1 MPAIMHLHFRPYR
14 SGSLLRGRPS
24 CACLRWAGL
33 LCLAFLLW
41 AASAMAVELTAME
54 RTAVSVPKGKSVIL
68 RGSEDIERVAL
79 TSPEVAEVRLLSPR
93 AFYLSGKAVGST
105 DLMLWGRQDR
115 LLQVYDVTVANDLSP
130 LKAQIHEMLPEERNI
145 RVHPTQGSIALSG
158 SVSSPESLATAMSL
172 AESYAPGKVVNL
184 LSVAGVHQIM
194 LEVRV
199 AEMSRNL
206 MRRLGFN
213 FTWFNI
219 QNLSTEMAASFL
231 GGITS
236 LTELSVRD
244 TPAGRFQTLER
255 NFSPSLNSA
264 FSVRNGDDVYQGF
277 VDALKSNG
285 LIKIMAEPNLTCLS
299 GQTADFLAGGEFPY
313 PVVGALGQIE
323 IEYKQFGV
331 GLSFTPTVLGG
342 GKISLAVQPSVSEL
356 DFSNAVL
363 AAGTR
368 VPALNIRRAST
379 TVELLDGQTFA
390 IAGLIN
396 DSVRQGV
403 DKFPGLGEIPMLG
416 VLFRSSEFRRNETEL
431 VIIVT
436 PRLAKPLDM
445 AKQTLP
451 TDGYIPPSGLEFYL
465 LGALEGKRRPAASN
479 TGGSGAM
486 AVTPAEL
493 TASGAGGGFDG
504 EFGYKP

>member
-1 MPAIMHLHFRPYR
+1 MSAIMNPHFRPYR
-14 SGSLLRGRPS
+14 SGSLLRGHPS

-41 AASAMAVELTAME
+41 ATSAMAVELTAME
-54 RTAVSVPKGKSVIL
+54 RRAVSVPKGKSVIL

-145 RVHPTQGSIALSG
+145 RVHPAQGSIALSG
-158 SVSSPESLATAMSL
+158 SVSSPESLATAVSL
-172 AESYAPGKVVNL
+172 AESHAPGKVVNL

-206 MRRLGFN
+206 MRRLG
-213 FTWFNI
+213 I
-219 QNLSTEMAASFL
+219 
-231 GGITS
+231 
-236 LTELSVRD
+236 
-244 TPAGRFQTLER
+244 
-255 NFSPSLNSA
+255 NFSYLSPQTVGIEVVASLLGNLTTLQVENGSPSQT
-264 FSVRNGDDVYQGF
+264 FSPNVNGVFQYRNDNELYRGF

-368 VPALNIRRAST
+368 VPALSIRRAST

-416 VLFRSSEFRRNETEL
+416 ALFRSSEFRRNETEL